1 MNTADSISWGGD
13 VITGKEMY
21 TQKHTERE
29 PLHIQQAQRESLCT
43 YSKHTYTH
51 TASAHIA
58 RTEREPLHTQQA
70 QRESLCTH
78 KDPLSIH
85 REIFCTHNKS
95 TQRLSL
101 QNRLGLGS

>member
-51 TASAHIA
+51 THSLCTYSKDRERASAHTA
-58 RTEREPLHTQQA
+58 STEREPLHTQ
-70 QRESLCTH
+70 RPSVY
-78 KDPLSIH
+78 
-85 REIFCTHNKS
+85 
-95 TQRLSL
+95 TQRDLL
-101 QNRLGLGS
+101 HTQ